1 MDLDMTS
8 KPKVAVIMS
17 VYRNDNE
24 DDFIRAIESIL
35 SQSYSCDL
43 LIYQD
48 GPVNHMIY
56 SAIQK
61 YSSNPSIILFNS
73 PINKGLAHALNTM
86 IEYCL
91 KSHYKYIARMDSD
104 DISRISR
111 IERQVNFLE
120 RNPHIH
126 VLGTFCK
133 EFGSSFCLERKTLP
147 TEHKDLLNFS
157 ITRCPFIHPTVMFR
171 VSVFSSGYRYPE
183 NTVLSEDM
191 ALWFDLLKAGYVFH
205 NINEVLLDFQI
216 NEKTIIRRTSFKKS
230 VGEFKIRMKNMIL
243 LKKINLRNIF
253 LITAKLA
260 LSFTPS
266 FIIKTA
272 YRNLR

>member
-1 MDLDMTS
+1 
-8 KPKVAVIMS
+8 MS

-104 DISRISR
+104 DISREGANKRGNSSR
-111 IERQVNFLE
+111 LTQSFHFFMFEPIFSPVNA
-120 RNPHIH
+120 
-126 VLGTFCK
+126 
-133 EFGSSFCLERKTLP
+133 
-147 TEHKDLLNFS
+147 LNQP
-157 ITRCPFIHPTVMFR
+157 I
-171 VSVFSSGYRYPE
+171 
-183 NTVLSEDM
+183 
-191 ALWFDLLKAGYVFH
+191 
-205 NINEVLLDFQI
+205 
-216 NEKTIIRRTSFKKS
+216 
-230 VGEFKIRMKNMIL
+230 
-243 LKKINLRNIF
+243 
-253 LITAKLA
+253 
-260 LSFTPS
+260 
-266 FIIKTA
+266 
-272 YRNLR
+272 